1 MTYYTPDGFI
11 ILRRCDYSHRRAKQ
25 RIGTTD
31 FCTEHLLMKLLELE
45 EPTGMKL
52 VKIAIG
58 NSNNNNKYDN

>member
-1 MTYYTPDGFI
+1 
-11 ILRRCDYSHRRAKQ
+11 
-25 RIGTTD
+25 
-31 FCTEHLLMKLLELE
+31 MKLLELE